1 MKIKYFDTEIEC
13 TVDEFE
19 DMIARG
25 IFKSKVK
32 PEEFIHDLIRKDPPA
47 APKWP
52 ETVALYGCQVPADQ
66 IKLDLTQPLTYN
78 NCSTEHTG
86 KSNDTEKDIQP

>member
-32 PEEFIHDLIRKDPPA
+32 PEEFIHDLIRKDPPQ
-47 APKWP
+47 APSWP

-66 IKLDLTQPLTYN
+66 IKFEQPLFYKGTTALHADETDDN
-78 NCSTEHTG
+78 KN
-86 KSNDTEKDIQP
+86 KS